1 MTDPRPRSTSAQLKG
16 DINSGRTGDKV
27 PAFDPAAAP
36 LGTDEEAAG
45 TPTPGW
51 AIDAERRMHAERR
64 VRLDLQ
70 HGTHAGNDAS
80 TRGRARWY
88 WLAALAGVVL
98 VIAGVA
104 LAT

>member
-1 MTDPRPRSTSAQLKG
+1 
-16 DINSGRTGDKV
+16 
-27 PAFDPAAAP
+27 

-64 VRLDLQ
+64 ARLDFQ
-70 HGTHAGNDAS
+70 HGTHAANDAP
-80 TRGRARWY
+80 TGATARWY
-88 WLAALAGVVL
+88 WLAAVAGVV
-98 VIAGVA
+98 VIIAGVA